1 MLLAKLGRRRGENA
15 KLCPSP
21 RPACGERSEAKRQRS
36 LRVRGY
42 PLASLS
48 RVPLTRRYA
57 PTSPRKRGEVKNGEA
72 CATPN
77 IERAEQSA
85 AIPTATMMR
94 SKIATRYLGWPA
106 GCGQA
111 NNKSGND

>member
-1 MLLAKLGRRRGENA
+1 MISSGYYFAAGAPSVRH
-15 KLCPSP
+15 SP
-21 RPACGERSEAKRQRS
+21 RPLMRGRDVAGKTRAQARREWEA
-36 LRVRGY
+36 
-42 PLASLS
+42 
-48 RVPLTRRYA
+48 VPF
-57 PTSPRKRGEVKNGEA
+57 TSPRLRGDVKNGEA

-94 SKIATRYLGWPA
+94 SKIAMRYLGWPA